1 MLRAARQQDQ
11 AVAAKKSWNVVVFS
25 VGGRKLAA
33 RTEDVGGVAAW
44 VEPVPVPSR
53 TPFVG
58 AMLKREKDVMPVYDL
73 ATRLQRE
80 PEGDALLCLVARHID
95 GPMAICIDSVIP
107 TLHSIE
113 INQIVPSKS
122 MDLETLGCF
131 SEDGS
136 DIEIVAL
143 QRLGRRRQDSM
154 RP

>member
-143 QRLGRRRQDSM
+143 QKLGRRRQDSM

>member
-58 AMLKREKDVMPVYDL
+58 AMLKWDIWDWGGKYYAIDDCCPHMGSSL
-73 ATRLQRE
+73 AGGRLEQGVVVCPDHAWRFSI
-80 PEGDALLCLVARHID
+80 AR
-95 GPMAICIDSVIP
+95 
-107 TLHSIE
+107 
-113 INQIVPSKS
+113 
-122 MDLETLGCF
+122 
-131 SEDGS
+131 
-136 DIEIVAL
+136 
-143 QRLGRRRQDSM
+143 
-154 RP
+154 